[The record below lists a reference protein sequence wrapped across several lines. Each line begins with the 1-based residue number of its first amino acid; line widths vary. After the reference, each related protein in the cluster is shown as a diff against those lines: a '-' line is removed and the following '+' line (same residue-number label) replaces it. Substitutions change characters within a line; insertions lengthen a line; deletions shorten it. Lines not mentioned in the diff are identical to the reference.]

1 MSSHRRLL
9 SIRLSQI
16 QPNRKKF
23 NNNKTM
29 RKNSFFYPVILLLA
43 SSAVSLVG
51 AFMKL
56 AQTPGA
62 TALLWLGLVALVV
75 GFGWFV
81 GVLLNLKKQ
90 PRQDS

>member
-1 MSSHRRLL
+1 MVVSHRLL
-9 SIRLSQI
+9 SIRESQI
-16 QPNRKKF
+16 QPKRKKI

-43 SSAVSLVG
+43 SSAISLVG
-51 AFMKL
+51 AYMKL

-62 TALLWLGLVALVV
+62 SALLWLGLVALVV
-75 GFGWFV
+75 GFVWFV
-81 GVLLNLKKQ
+81 AALLNLKKQ

>member
-23 NNNKTM
+23 NDSKTM
-29 RKNSFFYPVILLLA
+29 RKNSLFYPVILLLA
-43 SSAVSLVG
+43 SSVVSLVG
-51 AFMKL
+51 AYMKL
-56 AQTPGA
+56 AHTPGA
-62 TALLWLGLVALVV
+62 SALLWLGLVALVV

-81 GVLLNLKKQ
+81 AVLLNLKKQ
-90 PRQDS
+90 PR

>member
-16 QPNRKKF
+16 QPKRKKV

-43 SSAVSLVG
+43 SSAISLIG

-56 AQTPGA
+56 EHAPGA
-62 TALLWLGLVALVV
+62 SALLWLGLVALVV

-90 PRQDS
+90 PR

>member
-23 NNNKTM
+23 NDSKTM

-56 AQTPGA
+56 AQTSGA
-62 TALLWLGLVALVV
+62 SVLLWLGLVALVV